1 MEKRASGLVV
11 VGDEKVASHDLAA
24 MLEALTSSFI
34 SCAVSI
40 EASVHQS

>member
-11 VGDEKVASHDLAA
+11 VGDEKMASHDLAA
-24 MLEALTSSFI
+24 MLETLSSSSL
-34 SCAVSI
+34 SCAVST